1 MVDAKQHDAIITRA
15 VDKDDADA
23 LQVHLLD
30 AMGADALAVAKRLKL
45 LQRAS
50 RKANLACVHLLLK
63 EGAPVNGTTAGG
75 ATALW
80 LASKAGHADVVRALL
95 EAGADQHKFT
105 GAVLSPL
112 GEACRGGHGEVI
124 RALVLVRPNGSTY
137 ELERDPSK
145 LLSLALERG
154 HAKALRLLLELLLE
168 VDKPKRHG
176 LNVGEGCWRVDK
188 CPGRK
193 VFCRAIQKGD
203 LPCVQVLSSFCA
215 RGAPRWHPLLTFAA
229 ADGAADG
236 GGSDDNQHY
245 DEWSY
250 NEEDGLPPSAEAL
263 AWLRATRGAT
273 PLHHLEVLSVT
284 RTRALLRA
292 DVQGTAVHA
301 RLANNGASVLELAGN
316 VAAGQPGYGAAQLVL
331 QAAAPWSPERHAL
344 WPAAWRARAVELF
357 LLGQLLAYTTAGPGP
372 FTGEEESIKDAWVH
386 FVVPR
391 VLERERHGY
400 QPAQGGPPAGRTRRL
415 PRA

>member
-1 MVDAKQHDAIITRA
+1 M
-15 VDKDDADA
+15 DDADA

-50 RKANLACVHLLLK
+50 RNCSLACVHLLLK

-80 LASKAGHADVVRALL
+80 LASKAGHAVVVRALL

-112 GEACRGGHGEVI
+112 GEACRGGHAEVI
-124 RALVLVRPNGSTY
+124 RALLVRPNGSTY
-137 ELERDPSK
+137 ELLRDPSK
-145 LLSLALERG
+145 LLSLACERG

-168 VDKPKRHG
+168 VLGKPKRHG
-176 LNVGEGCWRVDK
+176 LNVGGGWRVDDG
-188 CPGRK
+188 PGRK
-193 VFCRAIQKGD
+193 LFCRAIQRGD
-203 LPCVQVLSSFCA
+203 LPCVQVLSSFGA
-215 RGAPRWHPLLTFAA
+215 RGAPRRHPLLTFAA
-229 ADGAADG
+229 ADCG
-236 GGSDDNQHY
+236 GGGDNQHY

-250 NEEDGLPPSAEAL
+250 HEEDGLAASAEVL
-263 AWLRATRGAT
+263 AWLHARRGAT
-273 PLHHLEVLSVT
+273 PLHHLEALSET

-292 DVQGTAVHA
+292 DVQGTGVHA

-331 QAAAPWSPERHAL
+331 QTAAPWSPTRHAL
-344 WPAAWRARAVELF
+344 WPAAWRARAVELCR
-357 LLGQLLAYTTAGPGP
+357 LGQLLAYTTTAPGP
-372 FTGEEESIKDAWVH
+372 FTGEEESVKDAWVN

-400 QPAQGGPPAGRTRRL
+400 TSRPRAAHPQVEPAGCL
-415 PRA
+415 VPK